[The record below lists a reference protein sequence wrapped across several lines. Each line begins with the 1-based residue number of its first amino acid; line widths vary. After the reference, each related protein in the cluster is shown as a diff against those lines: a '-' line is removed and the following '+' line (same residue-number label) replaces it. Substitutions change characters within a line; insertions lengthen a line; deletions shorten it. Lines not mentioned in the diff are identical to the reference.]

1 MYIEKIIGKPV
12 DDTFRLFP
20 PFYTDFGKNITIG
33 KNIFINMG
41 CKFQDQGGIYIDD
54 GALIRHNV
62 VSATINHDLNPA
74 L

>member
-20 PFYTDFGKNITIG
+20 PFYTDCGKNITIG
-33 KNIFINMG
+33 KNIFINIG

-54 GALIRHNV
+54 GSLIRHNV

>member
-20 PFYTDFGKNITIG
+20 PFYTDCGKNITIG
-33 KNIFINMG
+33 KNIFINIG

-54 GALIRHNV
+54 GSLIRHNV
-62 VSATINHDLNPA
+62 GSATINHDLNPA